1 MVGMLKLLSVTGKYA
16 SSTTISTL
24 VREVKPIDTLQW
36 ISLACENKVIC
47 RCTTTCSEYLCY

>member
-24 VREVKPIDTLQW
+24 VREVKPIDTLQGY
-36 ISLACENKVIC
+36 
-47 RCTTTCSEYLCY
+47 R